1 MIECEDSTLAYT
13 EELLEIFK
21 TLAHPIRLKVIID
34 LINDEEGAERHCSSF
49 NLSVTKATRSH
60 HFKVLKESGLISH
73 VDRGN
78 RSLATLRREHIE
90 ERYPGLI
97 RVLKNHNDK

>member
-1 MIECEDSTLAYT
+1 MIKYSPYPHTS
-13 EELLEIFK
+13 ELLEVFK
-21 TLAHPIRLKVIID
+21 ALAHPIRLKVVID

-78 RSLATLRREHIE
+78 RSLATLRRSHIE
-90 ERYPGLI
+90 KRYPGL
-97 RVLKNHNDK
+97 LKTLRNHSGK